1 MRGFSEKW
9 IDYFDRPGP
18 ANTRDTLE
26 SCGRRAAE
34 LGLGSVVIASLRGE
48 SARLALE
55 VLGGTGLELVA
66 VTIPP
71 GAFWTVGS
79 LQNEIWNDIPELR
92 TQKESWENEGLERV
106 RMDMDE
112 ETEAELTTAGVK
124 VVRGTIPFYGIGTSL
139 TARFGGMNFEQYFT
153 EALRLLSGGTIV
165 CVEAVLMAAD
175 AGAVSTEDEVVAAA
189 GTSMG
194 LDTALVV
201 RPSTS
206 LTFLEPGS
214 GLEIREIVAMPR
226 VKPKYSPGG
235 IGEEY
240 R

>member
-1 MRGFSEKW
+1 MQAFSDKW
-9 IDYFDRPGP
+9 IRYFERPGP

-26 SCGRRAAE
+26 CCRRRAVE
-34 LGLGSVVIASLRGE
+34 LGLRTVVIASLRGE
-48 SARLALE
+48 SALLALE
-55 VLGGTGLELVA
+55 VLAGTGFEVVA

-79 LQNEIWNDIPELR
+79 MHNDIWDDIPELR
-92 TQKESWENEGLERV
+92 AQREAWESEGLGRV

-112 ETEAELTTAGVK
+112 DTEARLTAMGVK
-124 VVRGTIPFYGIGTSL
+124 VVRGTIPFYAIGTSL
-139 TARFGGMNFEQYFT
+139 AARFGGLNFEQYFT
-153 EALRLLSGGTIV
+153 EALRLFSGGTIV
-165 CVEAVLMAAD
+165 CVEAALMAAD
-175 AGAVSTEDEVVAAA
+175 AGAVSIEDEVVAAA

-194 LDTALVV
+194 LDTAMVV

-214 GLEIREIVAMPR
+214 GLEIREVVAMPR
-226 VKPKYSPGG
+226 AKPKYSPGG
-235 IGEEY
+235 MGEEY